1 MDMKEMIIVIVE
13 ERVIPKMVAGL
24 ENNLE
29 ID

>member
-1 MDMKEMIIVIVE
+1 MKEMIIMMVE
-13 ERVIPKMVAGL
+13 ERVIPKSVAGL